1 MSNNSTADLPTGK
14 AEPADTMRRVV
25 VSAAGIGVVPARTP
39 QPAPGQVLV
48 RSLVAGICGSDTH
61 AAHGRH
67 PFIRLPYFPGHEVVG
82 VVQEAGAE
90 VHTVTPGQRVTVE
103 PDLPCWTCKPCRTG
117 RQNLCENLLFFG
129 CGYEQGGMADY
140 FTIDANRL
148 HLVPDDLDD
157 VTAALIEPLSTP
169 VHAARVAG
177 DVKDKAV
184 VILGAGTI
192 GLGMLAVMRDH
203 GARRVVMTDVLP
215 AKRDRALRLGADV
228 VIDAAL
234 PDSVELVR
242 AALGESADVV
252 FDCVAIN
259 ATVNQ
264 AIAMADRGGTVV
276 VVGVPTGDVTVPLA
290 IMQDHQIRLQGSAT
304 YLPPDYDE
312 AIRLLRKGALRAADM
327 ITAVFPLDAVAEA
340 FHQSLSGDHI
350 KVLVSTTAD
359 QVHS

>member
-1 MSNNSTADLPTGK
+1 MSHNSSPDRAANQT
-14 AEPADTMRRVV
+14 EPGATMRRVV
-25 VSAAGIGVVPARTP
+25 VSAAGIGVVPTRTP
-39 QPAPGQVLV
+39 QPAPGEVLV

-61 AAHGRH
+61 AAHGKH

-82 VVQEAGAE
+82 VVQAAAPD

-140 FTIDANRL
+140 FTIAANRL
-148 HLVPDDLDD
+148 HLIPDDLDD

-169 VHAARVAG
+169 VHAARLAG
-177 DVKDKAV
+177 DVKDRAV

-192 GLGMLAVMRDH
+192 GLGLLAVLRDH
-203 GARRVVMTDVLP
+203 GARRIVMTDVLP
-215 AKRDRALRLGADV
+215 AKRERALRLGADV

-234 PDSVELVR
+234 ADSVQLVR

-276 VVGVPTGDVTVPLA
+276 VVGVPTGDVTIPLA
-290 IMQDHQIRLQGSAT
+290 IVQDHQIRVQGSAT
-304 YLPPDYDE
+304 YLPADYDE
-312 AIRLLRKGALRAADM
+312 AIELLRKGAVRAADLV
-327 ITAVFPLDAVAEA
+327 TAVFPLDSVAEA
-340 FHQSLSGDHI
+340 FQQSISGDHI
-350 KVLVSTTAD
+350 KVLVSTTD
-359 QVHS
+359 QVRS